1 MNLSFI
7 SSQRLSSESV
17 TEIYIGCFPDVD
29 EITNRMNFIFELM
42 ILKETNQSKHVKLDY
57 NLVFF

>member
-17 TEIYIGCFPDVD
+17 TEIYIGCFPYVD